1 MKKILVAT
9 DGSPSALKAVK
20 TAAEMVGHLPG
31 ASITL
36 ITVGKPSHFLYSE
49 GLVVAADVVQ
59 NMIELSEQ
67 HARKVVEESVAVL
80 EEQNIPCKTIVAIGD
95 PRIEIC
101 AAASKGG
108 YDLIVIGNRGRNML
122 AGIVLGSVSSHVMHN
137 AHCSVLVVK

>member
-1 MKKILVAT
+1 MKKFLVVT

-20 TAAEMVGHLPG
+20 TAAELVGNLPG

-36 ITVGKPSHFLYSE
+36 LTVGKPSHFLYSE

-59 NMIELSEQ
+59 NMINLSEQ
-67 HARKVVEESVAVL
+67 QARKVVEESVAIL
-80 EEQNIPCKTIVAIGD
+80 NEHKIPCTTMVSVGD

-101 AAASKGG
+101 AAACKGG
-108 YDLIVIGNRGRNML
+108 YDLIIIGNRGRSAL
-122 AGIVLGSVSSHVMHN
+122 AGIVLGSVSSHVMRN